1 MLRREKCSIKE
12 AAAQVIDPPPA
23 RLLNTGTNNTL
34 ISIEEVLSI
43 EKGSHPVTPRNK
55 YLKDLYLGLKCL
67 KRSLKRV
74 RRSLK

>member
-1 MLRREKCSIKE
+1 MLRREKSNIKE

-23 RLLNTGTNNTL
+23 HLLNTGINNTL
-34 ISIEEVLSI
+34 ISIKVVLSI
-43 EKGSHPVTPRNK
+43 ERGSHPVTPRNR
-55 YLKDLYLGLKCL
+55 YLKGLYLGLKCL